1 MKTCCP
7 DRKNFTLIE
16 LLVVI
21 AIIAILAGML
31 LPALNK
37 ARDTA
42 YRIKCMSLVGH
53 LLLFLS
59 KEKKRSLHKLYV
71 QANALWCK
79 HIGIPIVKG
88 YVQENRNHAIRWKD
102 GDSPDNPS
110 LCKAFHHAVYIC
122 KCKEKERTPKYAK
135 LYGYSQ
141 LTDPEEKNK

>member
-1 MKTCCP
+1 MTP
-7 DRKNFTLIE
+7 PEFQ
-16 LLVVI
+16 LLYFWVREQTE
-21 AIIAILAGML
+21 ASDH
-31 LPALNK
+31 PH
-37 ARDTA
+37 
-42 YRIKCMSLVGH
+42 YH

-79 HIGIPIVKG
+79 HIGIPVVKG